1 MYIEKDDYLTL
12 IDQEDLRTITSENAD
27 KLSRAEGRGLKE
39 VSGYLRQRYRIDSEY
54 KKTGGERNENIVGV
68 VLDCVL
74 YHLCA
79 SLAGRLGLNEIRQ
92 KRYEQAIRWLQR
104 VSDGKDDPGIPSLTN
119 TEEENPEENP
129 EYFKNVRFGCMP
141 KNDYSW

>member
-1 MYIEKDDYLTL
+1 MYIEEDDYLTL
-12 IDQEDLRTITSENAD
+12 IDTEDLRTITDENAD
-27 KLSRAEGRGLKE
+27 KLERAERRGLKE
-39 VSGYLRQRYRIDSEY
+39 VAGYLRQRYRIDSEY
-54 KKTGGERNENIVGV
+54 KKTGEERNENLVGI

-79 SLAGRLGLNEIRQ
+79 GLAGRLGLNEIRQ
-92 KRYEQAIRWLQR
+92 KRYEQAIKWLQR

-119 TEEENPEENP
+119 TTGETPEQNPEH
-129 EYFKNVRFGCMP
+129 FKNTRWGSMP